1 MRGRTVAER
10 NRRLSLPLHRDGGGP
25 SLAKAPISFTL
36 ISASFFFVLFVQSLA
51 ASRAFVFAVFYSWL
65 AHWRKGSCYEIS
77 MSDRAEA
84 T

>member
-36 ISASFFFVLFVQSLA
+36 ISASFFCVICSVPRGQSSL
-51 ASRAFVFAVFYSWL
+51 RFRCFL
-65 AHWRKGSCYEIS
+65 
-77 MSDRAEA
+77 
-84 T
+84 